1 MNDFTLYVP
10 LGIEHILSLSA
21 LDHILF
27 ITALCIRYQW
37 HNWRQLL
44 VLVTAF
50 TIGHSLTLALSTFNI
65 INLPSAWTEF
75 LIAITILITT
85 INNLSVQS
93 LQPDRKYPLIYF
105 YALLFGFIHGLGFSS
120 LLKNMLGKNENIIGE
135 LLSFN
140 LGIETGQLVIVAVIL
155 MLSYIFVTL
164 LKLNRK
170 EYIVF
175 VSGGIAALAVEM
187 MITRF
192 PVL

>member
-1 MNDFTLYVP
+1 MNDFSLYFP

-27 ITALCIRYQW
+27 IMALCIRYQW
-37 HNWRQLL
+37 QNWRQLL
-44 VLVTAF
+44 VLITAF
-50 TIGHSLTLALSTFNI
+50 TIGHSLTLALSTLNI

-75 LIAITILITT
+75 LIAITILITALS
-85 INNLSVQS
+85 NLSAKS
-93 LQPDRKYPLIYF
+93 LQLNQKYPLIYF

-140 LGIETGQLVIVAVIL
+140 LGIEAAQLIVVTVIL
-155 MLSYIFVTL
+155 TLSYIFVSL
-164 LKLNRK
+164 LKLNRR

-175 VSGGIAALAVEM
+175 VSGAITALAVEM

>member
-1 MNDFTLYVP
+1 MNDFSLYFP

-27 ITALCIRYQW
+27 ILALCIRYQW
-37 HNWRQLL
+37 QNWRQLL
-44 VLVTAF
+44 VLITAF
-50 TIGHSLTLALSTFNI
+50 TIGHSLTLALSTLNI

-75 LIAITILITT
+75 LIATTILITAL
-85 INNLSVQS
+85 NNLSAKSFQ
-93 LQPDRKYPLIYF
+93 LNKKYPLIYF
-105 YALLFGFIHGLGFSS
+105 YALLFGLIHGLGFSS

-140 LGIETGQLVIVAVIL
+140 LGIEAAQLVVVSVIL
-155 MLSYIFVTL
+155 TLSYIFVSL
-164 LKLNRK
+164 LKLNRR

-175 VSGGIAALAVEM
+175 VSGAIAALAVEM